1 MNRPGSY
8 RRRICLAALLT
19 LLAGILSACALNR
32 NADIA
37 ALTGQTEED
46 ASGQNDSALSGYL
59 VAIEDEPDTVDFQCT
74 SIHYTVAQ
82 NVFNRLVEMDSDPD
96 GAVTIRPALAESWE
110 VSDDGRRYTFRLRD
124 GVRFSNGATLTASD
138 VDYTFHRLLTHP
150 DSCTATSPR
159 RSWGRTG
166 WPRARRSGWR
176 ALRS

>member
-59 VAIEDEPDTVDFQCT
+59 GTALETIFFRPLNLGFAAI
-74 SIHYTVAQ
+74 
-82 NVFNRLVEMDSDPD
+82 
-96 GAVTIRPALAESWE
+96 
-110 VSDDGRRYTFRLRD
+110 
-124 GVRFSNGATLTASD
+124 LTAS
-138 VDYTFHRLLTHP
+138 
-150 DSCTATSPR
+150 
-159 RSWGRTG
+159 
-166 WPRARRSGWR
+166 
-176 ALRS
+176 